1 MPVDYAGLR
10 DRAARLDELPR
21 RDFERLELQI
31 SRAASKQRLLLQR
44 SPRFDRRATEA
55 GQYRLVNGRNGEV
68 VAGSEGSGYSLTL
81 GKVVEVLASSAPA
94 RESGNGAGPKRV

>member
-10 DRAARLDELPR
+10 ERTARLGELHR

-44 SPRFDRRATEA
+44 SPQFDRHATEA

-68 VAGSEGSGYSLTL
+68 VAGGEGSGYSLTL
-81 GKVVEVLASSAPA
+81 GEVVDVLA
-94 RESGNGAGPKRV
+94 REAET